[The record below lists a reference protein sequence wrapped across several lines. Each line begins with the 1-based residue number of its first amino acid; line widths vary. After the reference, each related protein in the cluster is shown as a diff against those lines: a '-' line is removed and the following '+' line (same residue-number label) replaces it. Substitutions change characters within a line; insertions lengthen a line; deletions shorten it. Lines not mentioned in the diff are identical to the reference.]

1 VVIERVD
8 GLGGWFWMVMQ
19 GQSPKRPH
27 DSDYKFSKKI
37 HINSGFSLKD
47 F

>member
-1 VVIERVD
+1 LKGLD
-8 GLGGWFWMVMQ
+8 GLGVWAWMDMQ

-27 DSDYKFSKKI
+27 DSHYKFSKKL
-37 HINSGFSLKD
+37 INSELSPTD